1 MKPASILIPLLV
13 AGAATGCDGEA
24 PAPDAPTGPGIPI
37 TIMFD
42 KPPVLVAFREG
53 LDGAWQPAA
62 MKTPTLFE
70 LEVHGP
76 YVVAM
81 VCEDATRSLSQV
93 VHVART
99 PDDERS
105 IMESC
110 DYAPTLHAVTGRML
124 QAGRVQ
130 IGFGFSSS
138 TTDDWQFNART
149 PGGTHDLMASTADRI
164 VLRRAIPVMGPVAI
178 TPPIDV
184 IQEGTALADAA
195 FTATNATPTE
205 TLAASVHLHQPTNP
219 FNIYSGPIA
228 TAKVVPDSLLAATD
242 VQSVSIQ
249 ATDGAAFRAL
259 RRPFRVGGD
268 PAYTLPAPLA
278 VQWQIA
284 GGALAASWSAL
295 PEADDISVSAAGTA
309 APGVRPNYF
318 MLLSS
323 RFVAATGTTRA
334 TLDNDI
340 PGFKPEWRI
349 DFTREYF
356 RQMLVQRTAGGVVS
370 TSSSSET
377 LNVGVR
383 AGTEPPRPL
392 ASGHLLAP

>member
-1 MKPASILIPLLV
+1 MKPVSILLPLLV
-13 AGAATGCDGEA
+13 AGAAAGCAEEA
-24 PAPDAPTGPGIPI
+24 PAPDAPTGPGSLI
-37 TIMFD
+37 TVVFD

-81 VCEDATRSLSQV
+81 VCEDPTRSLSQV
-93 VHVART
+93 VHVAQT

-105 IMESC
+105 YMESC
-110 DYAPTLHAVTGRML
+110 DYTPTLYAVTGRML

-130 IGFGFSSS
+130 IGTGFSSS
-138 TTDDWQFNART
+138 STDDWQFNART
-149 PGGTHDLMASTADRI
+149 TGGTHNLMARTADRI
-164 VLRRAIPVMGPVAI
+164 VLRRGITVAGPVAI
-178 TPPIDV
+178 TPPINV

-205 TLAASVHLHQPTNP
+205 TLVASVHLDQPTNP
-219 FNIYSGPIA
+219 FGIYLGPIA
-228 TAKVVPDSLLAATD
+228 TAKVVPDALLAATD

-249 ATDGAAFRAL
+249 ATDGNALRAL

-268 PAYTLPAPLA
+268 PTYTLPAPLA
-278 VQWQIA
+278 VQWEITS
-284 GGALAASWSAL
+284 GTLSASWGSL
-295 PEADDISVSAAGTA
+295 SESDEIYVSAAGTS
-309 APGVRPNYF
+309 APGKRPNHF
-318 MLLSS
+318 MLLSP

-334 TLDNDI
+334 TIDNDI
-340 PGFKPEWRI
+340 PGFKPEWQI
-349 DFTREYF
+349 DFTREYL
-356 RQMLVQRTAGGVVS
+356 RQLLVQRSAGGVIETRSS
-370 TSSSSET
+370 TET

-383 AGTEPPRPL
+383 AGTEPLRPL
-392 ASGHLLAP
+392 ASSHLRAP